1 MKKEIINMAKW
12 RALEDYSPF
21 ARLLVEYMWEQ
32 RPPLLPNQ
40 FAQRMGVRK
49 QQVSSW
55 LNSDASPTPSL
66 LVRLAR
72 GMARPVSELFIA
84 AGYASPEDPL
94 FDIEETWAH
103 VLVQVQ
109 ATPEFMA
116 LAEPQQIIVVGVL
129 HAAHL
134 RESAHRMATA
144 APTPIPNAAPESAE
158 DSAMYDE
165 ERDVEEGEGAG
176 AE

>member
-1 MKKEIINMAKW
+1 MAKW
-12 RALEDYSPF
+12 RPLDDYSPF

-55 LNSDASPTPSL
+55 LNSDAAPSAAV

-72 GMARPVSELFIA
+72 GMGHPVSELFIA
-84 AGYASPEDPL
+84 AGYATVGDPL
-94 FDIEETWAH
+94 FDIEEAWTH
-103 VLVQVQ
+103 VLSEVQ
-109 ATPEFMA
+109 AAPEFLA

-134 RESAHRMATA
+134 RDSANLAQA
-144 APTPIPNAAPESAE
+144 AHAQLSTDLAGTLSEEQQDDSASIE
-158 DSAMYDE
+158 DSDDE
-165 ERDVEEGEGAG
+165 SDVLRQEVR
-176 AE
+176 

>member
-1 MKKEIINMAKW
+1 MAKW
-12 RALEDYSPF
+12 RALNDYSPF

-55 LNSDASPTPSL
+55 LNSDASPAPSL

-84 AGYASPEDPL
+84 AGYASSSDPL
-94 FDIEETWAH
+94 FDIEETWTH
-103 VLVQVQ
+103 VMAEVQ
-109 ATPEFMA
+109 ATPEFLA
-116 LAEPQQIIVVGVL
+116 LGEPQQIIVIGTL

-134 RESAHRMATA
+134 RDRSHSAIDMAVTA
-144 APTPIPNAAPESAE
+144 ISE
-158 DSAMYDE
+158 DVDDE
-165 ERDVEEGEGAG
+165 ENGDENGDENTDEEGGNENNNDGMIDA
-176 AE
+176 

>member
-1 MKKEIINMAKW
+1 MAKW
-12 RALEDYSPF
+12 RSLEDYSPF

-40 FAQRMGVRK
+40 FAQRMGVSK

-55 LNSDASPTPSL
+55 LNSDVSPSPAV

-72 GMARPVSELFIA
+72 GMARPVSEMFIA
-84 AGYASPEDPL
+84 AGYASVDDPL
-94 FDIEETWAH
+94 YDIEETWAH
-103 VLVQVQ
+103 VLREVQ
-109 ATPEFMA
+109 ATPEFVA

-134 RESAHRMATA
+134 HDRANHFAAMNAPSASSPQDVVMTETGSIDATLA
-144 APTPIPNAAPESAE
+144 DVS
-158 DSAMYDE
+158 DSASDADSIE
-165 ERDVEEGEGAG
+165 
-176 AE
+176 

>member
-1 MKKEIINMAKW
+1 MAKW
-12 RALEDYSPF
+12 RPLDDYSPF

-55 LNSDASPTPSL
+55 LNSDAMPSPSV

-72 GMARPVSELFIA
+72 GMGRPVSELFIVA
-84 AGYASPEDPL
+84 SYASADDPL

-103 VLVQVQ
+103 VLAGVQ
-109 ATPEFMA
+109 ATPEFLA

-134 RESAHRMATA
+134 CDRAHHA
-144 APTPIPNAAPESAE
+144 APGASGGDLPEVVEAARGDVNDDAGDAAPDA
-158 DSAMYDE
+158 DSHD
-165 ERDVEEGEGAG
+165 GIGADSL
-176 AE
+176 

>member
-1 MKKEIINMAKW
+1 MAKW
-12 RALEDYSPF
+12 RALSDYSPF

-55 LNSDASPTPSL
+55 LNSDASPAPSV

-84 AGYASPEDPL
+84 AGYASANDPL

-103 VLVQVQ
+103 VMAEVQT
-109 ATPEFMA
+109 APEFLA
-116 LAEPQQIIVVGVL
+116 LAEPQRIIVVGTL

-134 RESAHRMATA
+134 RDRARFT
-144 APTPIPNAAPESAE
+144 TDLAE
-158 DSAMYDE
+158 IAEAEEQQQSVDE
-165 ERDVEEGEGAG
+165 DTLEDIMDDEA
-176 AE
+176 